1 MESLTLAAALGI
13 GAGPVGPAGP
23 PGPPGSTGS
32 LLLDE
37 ITAIYKN
44 GSFSIGVPGTVPFGV
59 GPVVPAGESFFYLGV
74 DAYNPIHI
82 PSGSFC

>member
-1 MESLTLAAALGI
+1 
-13 GAGPVGPAGP
+13 
-23 PGPPGSTGS
+23 